1 MMRCEGSTSATWRR
15 CRKTCDG
22 NRRGTVRVI
31 RLFNVVLVVGA
42 GLVLV
47 LIATLADQSRTALG
61 VPAQLTG
68 WTLFAAMA
76 GLALFSVRKKLSMVP
91 VGRASYWLNAHV
103 VIGLSALALFWVH
116 TGNAWPSGLYEQAL
130 ALLFYLLSLS
140 GIIGYGLQRLYPARL
155 TQGGG
160 EVIYERIP
168 AELARIRDDLESTLV
183 ACTEETGSDTLARH
197 YLETMH
203 WFFQRPRFFLDHAVS
218 GQKGA
223 HFVRHQCSVVSEYL
237 SEAEQ
242 KHLARIRDLGHDKNL
257 LDRHYALQ
265 GILKRWLLVHIP
277 LAAGV
282 MALAIWHLVLVH
294 VYAL

>member
-76 GLALFSVRKKLSMVP
+76 GLALLSARKKLSMVP

-103 VIGLSALALFWVH
+103 VVGLSALALFWVH

-155 TQGGG
+155 TQGGD

-197 YLETMH
+197 
-203 WFFQRPRFFLDHAVS
+203 
-218 GQKGA
+218 
-223 HFVRHQCSVVSEYL
+223 
-237 SEAEQ
+237 
-242 KHLARIRDLGHDKNL
+242 
-257 LDRHYALQ
+257 
-265 GILKRWLLVHIP
+265 
-277 LAAGV
+277 
-282 MALAIWHLVLVH
+282 
-294 VYAL
+294 